1 MLSSI
6 SSILVASIILIII
19 YVSRLF
25 PINNNGL
32 KITKIYI
39 LLNSNGMTMYKYKFH
54 AYTEVK

>member
-1 MLSSI
+1 MNTL
-6 SSILVASIILIII
+6 ASIILIII